1 MKVIQTELVA
11 YLEQIDMPLNVIEV
25 NVGGFQDCIIL
36 RRGTGD
42 VIISFDELR
51 ELYISRNQ

>member
-1 MKVIQTELVA
+1 MIIQTEIVA
-11 YLEQIDMPLNVIEV
+11 YLEQIEQPLSVIEV
-25 NVGGFQDCIIL
+25 NVEGFQDCIIL

-51 ELYISRNQ
+51 ELYIKRNQ